1 MSASTQ
7 IPTTSVPKASMPIY
21 SSNST
26 YTQARQVAGGPL
38 QEKRA
43 PYQNEQI
50 YDYIL
55 KVKITE
61 FKFLKMVV
69 GVNE

>member
-1 MSASTQ
+1 
-7 IPTTSVPKASMPIY
+7 MPIY

-26 YTQARQVAGGPL
+26 NIQARQEAGGPL